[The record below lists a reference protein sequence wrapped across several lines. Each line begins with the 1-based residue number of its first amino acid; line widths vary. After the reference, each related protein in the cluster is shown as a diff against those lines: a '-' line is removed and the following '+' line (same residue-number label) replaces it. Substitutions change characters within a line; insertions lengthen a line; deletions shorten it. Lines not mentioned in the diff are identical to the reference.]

1 VESQSN
7 GEVGERK
14 RKILAFNDSY
24 RRWVL
29 ENAMIVEWD
38 YYVSTIIADQNER
51 SKTADKLEKMMR
63 RQGVAGWE
71 LVNVIPFGTNLLYAI
86 YKKPR

>member
-1 VESQSN
+1 
-7 GEVGERK
+7 
-14 RKILAFNDSY
+14 
-24 RRWVL
+24 
-29 ENAMIVEWD
+29 MTMEWD

-86 YKKPR
+86 YKKPIS

>member
-1 VESQSN
+1 
-7 GEVGERK
+7 
-14 RKILAFNDSY
+14 
-24 RRWVL
+24 
-29 ENAMIVEWD
+29 MTMEWD

>member
-1 VESQSN
+1 
-7 GEVGERK
+7 
-14 RKILAFNDSY
+14 
-24 RRWVL
+24 
-29 ENAMIVEWD
+29 MEWD

-86 YKKPR
+86 YKKPTS

>member
-1 VESQSN
+1 
-7 GEVGERK
+7 
-14 RKILAFNDSY
+14 
-24 RRWVL
+24 
-29 ENAMIVEWD
+29 MTMEWD

-86 YKKPR
+86 YKKPTS

>member
-1 VESQSN
+1 
-7 GEVGERK
+7 
-14 RKILAFNDSY
+14 
-24 RRWVL
+24 
-29 ENAMIVEWD
+29 MEWD

>member
-1 VESQSN
+1 MTV
-7 GEVGERK
+7 K
-14 RKILAFNDSY
+14 
-24 RRWVL
+24 
-29 ENAMIVEWD
+29 WD

>member
-1 VESQSN
+1 
-7 GEVGERK
+7 
-14 RKILAFNDSY
+14 
-24 RRWVL
+24 
-29 ENAMIVEWD
+29 MTVEWD
-38 YYVSTIIADQNER
+38 YYVSTIVADQNER
-51 SKTADKLEKMMR
+51 SKTANKLEAMMR

>member
-1 VESQSN
+1 
-7 GEVGERK
+7 
-14 RKILAFNDSY
+14 
-24 RRWVL
+24 
-29 ENAMIVEWD
+29 MTVEWD

>member
-1 VESQSN
+1 
-7 GEVGERK
+7 
-14 RKILAFNDSY
+14 
-24 RRWVL
+24 
-29 ENAMIVEWD
+29 MTVEWD

-86 YKKPR
+86 YKKPTS

>member
-1 VESQSN
+1 
-7 GEVGERK
+7 
-14 RKILAFNDSY
+14 
-24 RRWVL
+24 
-29 ENAMIVEWD
+29 MTVEWD
-38 YYVSTIIADQNER
+38 YYVSTIVADQNER